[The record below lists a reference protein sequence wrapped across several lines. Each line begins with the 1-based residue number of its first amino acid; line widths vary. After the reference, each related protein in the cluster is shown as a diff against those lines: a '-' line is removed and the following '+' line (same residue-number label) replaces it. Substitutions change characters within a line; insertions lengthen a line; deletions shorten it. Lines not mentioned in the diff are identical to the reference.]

1 LLKKSKTVKKNGLE
15 LWPFSAFFASSAVKK
30 DLKTVGS
37 EKLFTA
43 EDAEGAEVKQNAEGK
58 NVAFC

>member
-15 LWPFSAFFASSAVKK
+15 LWLFSAFFASSAVKK

-43 EDAEGAEVKQNAEGK
+43 EGAEVKQNAEGK

>member
-15 LWPFSAFFASSAVKK
+15 LLPFSAFFASSAVKK
-30 DLKTVGS
+30 DLKTVRS
-37 EKLFTA
+37 EKPLTA
-43 EDAEGAEVKQNAEGK
+43 ECAEGAEVRQNTEGK